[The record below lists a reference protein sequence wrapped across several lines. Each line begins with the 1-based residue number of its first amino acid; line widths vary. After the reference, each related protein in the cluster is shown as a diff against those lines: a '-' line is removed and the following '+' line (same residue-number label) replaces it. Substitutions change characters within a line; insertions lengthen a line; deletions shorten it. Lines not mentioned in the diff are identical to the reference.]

1 MESVVKMLHVGQ
13 KIPQN
18 PNAYGSPRTWDVMI
32 NPMHIVK
39 AEKTPGET
47 HEVDITLTSGEKM
60 TVIAPWASFCDYLN
74 DALSGESRQ

>member
-1 MESVVKMLHVGQ
+1 MKMLSVGQ

-18 PNAYGSPRTWDVMI
+18 PNDYGQVRTWQVVI

-39 AEKTPGET
+39 AEKTPGES

-60 TVIAPWASFCDYLN
+60 TVVAPWASFCDYLN
-74 DALSGESRQ
+74 DALDGGGSR